1 MLDIISSSLIT
12 HPPSDLS
19 GFVDCYN
26 STLAALLN
34 KHAPLK
40 STTLRTKPANKWF
53 TPALNKLKQA
63 KRHLERVWSRSHST
77 EDLKSFHSATN
88 HYHAAIIKAKRNYNS
103 SLISSSRTNPRQLW
117 KTVNKLLHRTSAPP
131 LPSSNSLSNLAQSFA
146 TFFSNKINK
155 LHTTLL
161 SNRTCVS
168 PHLPPPV
175 TPPNFSSLA
184 PITVDEVSKLLSQS
198 PDTNCDL
205 DPIPTSLLKQCSS
218 VLVPTI
224 TKIINLSLSSGI
236 FPDQFKHCSV
246 HPHLKKSS
254 LDKENLTN
262 YRPIS
267 HLSFLSKLAER
278 AVK

>member
-1 MLDIISSSLIT
+1 MLDVISSSLII

-117 KTVNKLLHRTSAPP
+117 KTVNKLLHRTSAPT

-146 TFFSNKINK
+146 TFFSDKIHK

-161 SNRTCVS
+161 SNRIPVF
-168 PHLPPPV
+168 HLI
-175 TPPNFSSLA
+175 FHLLISYLS
-184 PITVDEVSKLLSQS
+184 LLSLLMKFRS
-198 PDTNCDL
+198 YYL
-205 DPIPTSLLKQCSS
+205 SLLTRT
-218 VLVPTI
+218 VTWILF
-224 TKIINLSLSSGI
+224 LLLSSNNN
-236 FPDQFKHCSV
+236 PQ
-246 HPHLKKSS
+246 
-254 LDKENLTN
+254 
-262 YRPIS
+262 
-267 HLSFLSKLAER
+267 FLSPL
-278 AVK
+278 